1 MVFASLHNPVIDFGY
16 GQTENQEKTQENQFW
31 QQGPGQEANHKG
43 IGKKEACRQ
52 EEGSKE
58 EIRFEEGSGKS
69 KDRA

>member
-16 GQTENQEKTQENQFW
+16 GQTENQEK
-31 QQGPGQEANHKG
+31 HKKTSSG
-43 IGKKEACRQ
+43 NRAPVKKRITKVSAKKRPAVKKK
-52 EEGSKE
+52 GSKE